1 MPCCTSAAILADCA
15 CLLCFGELADEAQ
28 SYESNAPNLEVC
40 TMKRKTGIK
49 ATIMMRA
56 ALSTFFATVAVIG
69 FSAPAFAAD
78 DEGTARAQVL
88 ALEKAWNQAYKAGD
102 VKALS
107 AILDNSLVLVE
118 DDGSLKTKSEFL
130 DSVKSANANEEQVAP
145 ESLTVRVFGNTAIAI
160 GVIAVKDTKAGKT
173 IVHRERFID
182 TWISRNGS
190 WICIATD
197 ATPMKQ

>member
-1 MPCCTSAAILADCA
+1 MKWIGCWMTALCVVTLSILAV
-15 CLLCFGELADEAQ
+15 LCTPATPVSAQ
-28 SYESNAPNLEVC
+28 DSD
-40 TMKRKTGIK
+40 
-49 ATIMMRA
+49 A
-56 ALSTFFATVAVIG
+56 A
-69 FSAPAFAAD
+69 
-78 DEGTARAQVL
+78 ARAQVL

-130 DSVKSANANEEQVAP
+130 ATVKASTGNEEQVAP

-160 GVIAVKDTKAGKT
+160 GVIAVKEIKGGKT
-173 IVHRERFID
+173 VTHRERFID
-182 TWISRNGS
+182 TWINRNGS

-197 ATPMKQ
+197 ATPITHAGS